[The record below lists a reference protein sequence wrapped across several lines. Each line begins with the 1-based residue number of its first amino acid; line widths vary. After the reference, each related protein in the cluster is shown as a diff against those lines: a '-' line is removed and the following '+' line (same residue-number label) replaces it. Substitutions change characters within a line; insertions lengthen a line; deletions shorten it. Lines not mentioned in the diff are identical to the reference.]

1 MVMEGLV
8 FVGHLLRKSKQQF
21 MTSEIGYT
29 IANSLGAE
37 GGGGGGAQKIAQ
49 GKQRRKKFVQRLLNR
64 KNYKL
69 K

>member
-37 GGGGGGAQKIAQ
+37 GGGGAQKIAQ

>member
-37 GGGGGGAQKIAQ
+37 GGGGPKKSRRGNKEEKNSCRDFSIGKIIS
-49 GKQRRKKFVQRLLNR
+49 
-64 KNYKL
+64 
-69 K
+69 